1 MIEKRRFIRIPL
13 SVPIQFRRIGYIEEE
28 RNVSKD
34 ISIKG
39 VRFLSQRFV
48 PINSYIKV
56 EIEIKANSDPVR
68 FIAKVVWVKAV
79 YEDEL
84 FEIGAEV
91 WEISKEDS
99 DFLREIASF

>member
-48 PINSYIKV
+48 PIGSYIKV
-56 EIEIKANSDPVR
+56 EIELKANSDPVR
-68 FIAKVVWVKAV
+68 FIAKVAWAKTI

-91 WEISKEDS
+91 WEISKEDT
-99 DFLREIASF
+99 DFLREIVSF

>member
-13 SVPIQFRRIGYIEEE
+13 SVPIQFRRIGYLAQE
-28 RNVSKD
+28 RNISKD

-48 PINSYIKV
+48 PIDSYIKV
-56 EIEIKANSDPVR
+56 EIEIKANSDPVK
-68 FIAKVVWVKAV
+68 FIAKVVWVKTV

-91 WEISKEDS
+91 WEISKEDT
-99 DFLREIASF
+99 DFLREIVSF